1 MPFSLPLPQQHTGL
15 PFSHSNWPLV
25 KALSKKRGKWQGRN
39 LHRSLPHPQHGHV
52 MEVLNCPTQV
62 WVLPQVRGGER
73 PRLHNSLVTRHPVLP
88 FPITHPPPLMETG
101 HQVERTEEGNVA
113 QKEEGTL
120 AVESSR
126 ICLARAGDGEKKE
139 AAQHVRGLSCQ
150 MWPLPGVCLPL
161 RLHT

>member
-1 MPFSLPLPQQHTGL
+1 MVGKEFASLSPPPPAWPRYGSSELPDSGVGFA
-15 PFSHSNWPLV
+15 P
-25 KALSKKRGKWQGRN
+25 G
-39 LHRSLPHPQHGHV
+39 
-52 MEVLNCPTQV
+52 
-62 WVLPQVRGGER
+62 RGGEK

-88 FPITHPPPLMETG
+88 FPITHPPLMETG
-101 HQVERTEEGNVA
+101 RQVERTEEGNVA

-161 RLHT
+161 HLHT